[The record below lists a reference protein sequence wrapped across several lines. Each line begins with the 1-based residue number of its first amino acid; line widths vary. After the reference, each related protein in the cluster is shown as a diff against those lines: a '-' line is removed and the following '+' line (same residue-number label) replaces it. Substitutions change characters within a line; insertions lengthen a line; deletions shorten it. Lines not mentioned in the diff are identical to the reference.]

1 MGGEDFLDG
10 VLDQL
15 RQRHGAVMVGEDLLD
30 LGNSERNNKAW
41 GAWGDRE
48 VGLMKTVPFAPLCA
62 ASMVTRGISW
72 T

>member
-1 MGGEDFLDG
+1 MDG

-41 GAWGDRE
+41 GDRE
-48 VGLMKTVPFAPLCA
+48 VGLMQTVPFAPLCA

>member
-1 MGGEDFLDG
+1 VGGEDFLDG

-41 GAWGDRE
+41 GAWGDSE
-48 VGLMKTVPFAPLCA
+48 VG
-62 ASMVTRGISW
+62 
-72 T
+72 